1 MLVTRIADKSELTL
15 NTTTQNRPQGRKAH
29 TACGVHSAP
38 EAPKKSSRENFDP
51 MRIATSNLLALALLA
66 FIATA
71 VGCGESESG
80 PSSDPDQIQEYLDNN
95 PEAANADMDPPPDP
109 QM

>member
-1 MLVTRIADKSELTL
+1 
-15 NTTTQNRPQGRKAH
+15 
-29 TACGVHSAP
+29 
-38 EAPKKSSRENFDP
+38 
-51 MRIATSNLLALALLA
+51 MRIATTNLLALALLA
-66 FIATA
+66 FIATT

-109 QM
+109 KM